1 MSTKQCSLAV
11 VVLMLLAAT
20 GQAHAG
26 QTFALQSKCQVGS
39 ISRIVAD
46 LEVGGNLKVA
56 GQDKVQ
62 TLPMSVVAKLA
73 YDEKILGLGGL
84 SAEGRRSIRH
94 YDQPSAVIKIDKAVL
109 KPTLRDDRRTIAAEL
124 KEKACTLFSP
134 MGPLTR
140 EELDLI
146 EVVGNSMLVESLLP
160 AEPVEI
166 SKPWQHDNTVLAALL
181 CLDAISHS
189 EVESTLT
196 EVVDGV
202 AKISMA
208 GTLNGAVGGVA
219 TEIQLKA
226 RYNFDMNSGRVNWFA
241 ISIKENRSVGH
252 VGPGLDIVA
261 KLRMQITPDVASELL
276 SEKELSGLPLDL
288 ETAGTLLRYESSK
301 SGFGMHHDRRWY
313 FTRDN
318 PDLAVLRL
326 VDRGELVA
334 QCNLSPLKNLKPGER
349 MTLAEFQADVER
361 ALGKGFGQFLQASE
375 STNAQGQHVLRV
387 IATGIVAELPIQWN
401 YYLVTSPDGQRVAF
415 AFTLEQNLVERF
427 AEADQSLVDSV
438 EFGSTEQAA
447 AKAGV
452 TKR

>member
-1 MSTKQCSLAV
+1 
-11 VVLMLLAAT
+11 MLLAPT
-20 GQAHAG
+20 GQVQASE
-26 QTFALQSKCQVGS
+26 TFALQSRCQTGS
-39 ISRIVAD
+39 ISRIEAD
-46 LEVGGNLKVA
+46 LEVGGNLKITA
-56 GQDKVQ
+56 QDKVQ

-73 YDEKILGLGGL
+73 YDEKMLSLGSK
-84 SAEGRRSIRH
+84 SAEGRRSVRH
-94 YDQPSAVIKIDKAVL
+94 YDQPTAVIKIDKAVL

-124 KEKACTLFSP
+124 REKTCTLFSP
-134 MGPLTR
+134 LGPLTR
-140 EELDLI
+140 EELDLVEI
-146 EVVGNSMLVESLLP
+146 VGNSMLVESLLP
-160 AEPVEI
+160 ADPVELN
-166 SKPWQHDNTVLAALL
+166 KPWQHDNTVLAALL
-181 CLDAISHS
+181 CLDAISQS
-189 EVESTLT
+189 DVESTLT
-196 EVVDGV
+196 EVADGV

-208 GTLNGAVGGVA
+208 GMLSGAVGGVA

-226 RYNFDMNSGRVNWFA
+226 RYNFDMKSGRVNWFA

-261 KLRMQITPDVASELL
+261 KLRMQITPDASSDLL
-276 SEKELSGLPLDL
+276 AEKELAGLPLDL
-288 ETAGTLLRYESSK
+288 ESAGTLLSYQSAK
-301 SGFGMHHDRRWY
+301 SGFGMHLDRRWY

-334 QCNLSPLKNLKPGER
+334 QCNLSLLKNLKPGER
-349 MTLAEFQADVER
+349 MPLAEFQADVER

-387 IATGIVAELPIQWN
+387 IATGMVAELPIQWN

-427 AEADQSLVDSV
+427 AEADQSLVDTV
-438 EFGSTEQAA
+438 QFGGAEQAA
-447 AKAGV
+447 GKAGV

>member
-1 MSTKQCSLAV
+1 
-11 VVLMLLAAT
+11 
-20 GQAHAG
+20 
-26 QTFALQSKCQVGS
+26 
-39 ISRIVAD
+39 
-46 LEVGGNLKVA
+46 
-56 GQDKVQ
+56 
-62 TLPMSVVAKLA
+62 
-73 YDEKILGLGGL
+73 
-84 SAEGRRSIRH
+84 
-94 YDQPSAVIKIDKAVL
+94 
-109 KPTLRDDRRTIAAEL
+109 
-124 KEKACTLFSP
+124 
-134 MGPLTR
+134 
-140 EELDLI
+140 
-146 EVVGNSMLVESLLP
+146 MLVEALLP
-160 AEPVEI
+160 TEPVELN
-166 SKPWQHDNTVLAALL
+166 KTWQHDNTVLAALL
-181 CLDAISHS
+181 CLDAISQS
-189 EVESTLT
+189 DVESTLT
-196 EVVDGV
+196 EVADGL

-226 RYNFDMNSGRVNWFA
+226 RYNFDMKSGRVNWFA

-261 KLRMQITPDVASELL
+261 KLRMQISPNATSDLL
-276 SEKELSGLPLDL
+276 SEKELAGLPLDL
-288 ETAGTLLRYESSK
+288 ESAGTLLSYQSAK
-301 SGFGMHHDRRWY
+301 SRFGMHLDRRWY

-349 MTLAEFQADVER
+349 MALAEFQADVER

-387 IATGIVAELPIQWN
+387 IATGMVAELPIQWN

-427 AEADQSLVDSV
+427 AEADQSLVDTV
-438 EFGSTEQAA
+438 EFGSAEQAA
-447 AKAGV
+447 GKAGV